1 MKKLWILMSLSLLLF
16 VVGAAAAQEEVQA
29 VITVDD
35 TAGLT
40 VGDPITIDIN
50 VTHPAGYTVIAPTFE
65 EGWGEAMV
73 VGTETAVID
82 PTTTRIT
89 LDARLFSPGDF
100 LTPPLNISVTDGTGQ
115 LASTIAAPAALTVG
129 SVLVEGDSELRD
141 IKPQADLPI
150 PSYLIWL
157 LAGGSILLA
166 AAAYTVW
173 QRRQAKLA
181 LAAVDNRAMDVIA
194 LDELARVQGLE
205 LAENGRFKE
214 HYTLVTDAVREYL
227 EKRYTIPM
235 TERTTAEIQA
245 EMRDSAVSPDMARQI
260 VNFLDDSDLV
270 KFSTFTPDVES
281 ARTLLEN
288 GRLIIKSTAVKQIE
302 ISKVEMNNS
311 PAKYAEMVNC

>member
-1 MKKLWILMSLSLLLF
+1 MKKLWIPISLILALF
-16 VVGAAAAQEEVQA
+16 VVNIAAAQAEVTA

-35 TAGLT
+35 AAGLT
-40 VGDPITIDIN
+40 VGDPIAIHIN

-82 PTTTRIT
+82 DTTTQIT
-89 LDARLFSPGDF
+89 LDARLFAPGDF
-100 LTPPLNISVTDGTGQ
+100 LTPPLNISVTDGAGQ
-115 LASTIAAPAALTVG
+115 LATITAAPAALTVG

-157 LAGGSILLA
+157 LAGGTILLA
-166 AAAYTVW
+166 AAAYTLW

-181 LAAVDNRAMDVIA
+181 LAAVDNRAMDTIA

-205 LAENGRFKE
+205 LAENGRFKQ
-214 HYTLVTDAVREYL
+214 HYTLVTDAVRLYL
-227 EKRYTIPM
+227 ERRYAIPM

-245 EMRDSAVSPDMARQI
+245 EMRDSAISPDMARQI

-281 ARTLLEN
+281 AKVLLEN
-288 GRLIIKSTAVKQIE
+288 GRLIIKSTAIKKVEIE
-302 ISKVEMNNS
+302 KVEMNTPQS
-311 PAKYAEMVNC
+311 PNLATATI